1 MPHNRHLELRAAA
14 ARRDFLA
21 RFFHD
26 LATPLSA
33 VSLHLEGADRKARR
47 GADPAES
54 LAIARSELSRAFDL
68 FELGRELLL
77 RAPAAEETF
86 SFDDF
91 VAEAISEKAGRPI
104 VLEGKTD
111 GRVKGD
117 RRALSEAFSALLV
130 NALESS
136 QGSAVSVSRER
147 AEGRLR
153 ARVANAGR
161 LPGDDPETLFSPR
174 VAGAGKS
181 WGMGLARARVH
192 AAEAGGA
199 VRLEQADERVVAVL
213 ELPEEP
219 L

>member
-1 MPHNRHLELRAAA
+1 VPQNRPQDPRSSA
-14 ARRDFLA
+14 ARREFLA

-68 FELGRELLL
+68 FERGRELLL
-77 RAPAAEETF
+77 REPAVEETF

-91 VAEAISEKAGRPI
+91 VAETISEKTEHP
-104 VLEGKTD
+104 VQLEGKTG

-117 RRALSEAFSALLV
+117 RRALSEALSSLLV

-136 QGSAVSVSRER
+136 ADSSVSVSRER

-153 ARVANAGR
+153 ARVANVGR
-161 LPGDDPETLFSPR
+161 LPGNDPEALFSPR
-174 VAGAGKS
+174 IASAGKT
-181 WGMGLARARVH
+181 WGMGLARARVQ

-199 VRLEQADERVVAVL
+199 VRLEQAGERVVAVL
-213 ELPEEP
+213 DLPEESN
-219 L
+219 